1 MNSKFINY
9 ISIAIFAFFGGM
21 ARAGLNANFSYY
33 GTFWGNVIGCF
44 LLAFFTYF
52 FIETK
57 EIRQWLVVGLG
68 TGFVGAFTTFST
80 FNLDVLKNMQ
90 ANLPVLD
97 LIGRYAQ
104 EKGCTNAQISL
115 AWGLHKYHF
124 IVPIPGMR
132 SLQRIKENLGAAEI
146 ELTDEEYSRLTEE
159 LDKLKI
165 YGSRDGKDIKKLGT
179 VPQNVDR

>member
-57 EIRQWLVVGLG
+57 EFKGRTFIN
-68 TGFVGAFTTFST
+68 FSHDFIGAITTLST

-90 ANLPVLD
+90 ANLPIEAVIYYFSSIIFGFVFAMLGMK
-97 LIGRYAQ
+97 IGKKVGQLVR
-104 EKGCTNAQISL
+104 
-115 AWGLHKYHF
+115 
-124 IVPIPGMR
+124 
-132 SLQRIKENLGAAEI
+132 KERN
-146 ELTDEEYSRLTEE
+146 TR
-159 LDKLKI
+159 
-165 YGSRDGKDIKKLGT
+165 
-179 VPQNVDR
+179 

>member
-57 EIRQWLVVGLG
+57 EIRQWLVVG
-68 TGFVGAFTTFST
+68 FTTFST

-90 ANLPVLD
+90 ANLPIEAVIYYFSSIIFGFFFAMLGMK
-97 LIGRYAQ
+97 IGKKVGQLVR
-104 EKGCTNAQISL
+104 
-115 AWGLHKYHF
+115 
-124 IVPIPGMR
+124 
-132 SLQRIKENLGAAEI
+132 KERN
-146 ELTDEEYSRLTEE
+146 TR
-159 LDKLKI
+159 
-165 YGSRDGKDIKKLGT
+165 
-179 VPQNVDR
+179 

>member
-57 EIRQWLVVGLG
+57 GLEIRAVP
-68 TGFVGAFTTFST
+68 ADKPI
-80 FNLDVLKNMQ
+80 DVDELLRKN
-90 ANLPVLD
+90 
-97 LIGRYAQ
+97 
-104 EKGCTNAQISL
+104 SL
-115 AWGLHKYHF
+115 
-124 IVPIPGMR
+124 
-132 SLQRIKENLGAAEI
+132 
-146 ELTDEEYSRLTEE
+146 
-159 LDKLKI
+159 
-165 YGSRDGKDIKKLGT
+165 
-179 VPQNVDR
+179 

>member
-90 ANLPVLD
+90 ANLQIEAVIYYFSSIISGFVFAMLGMK
-97 LIGRYAQ
+97 IGKKVGQLVR
-104 EKGCTNAQISL
+104 
-115 AWGLHKYHF
+115 
-124 IVPIPGMR
+124 
-132 SLQRIKENLGAAEI
+132 KERN
-146 ELTDEEYSRLTEE
+146 TR
-159 LDKLKI
+159 
-165 YGSRDGKDIKKLGT
+165 
-179 VPQNVDR
+179 